1 MNRRIF
7 IALLTG
13 SAAILGFARVR
24 SQAQESAEVE
34 LIVRGMT

>member
-7 IALLTG
+7 MALITG
-13 SAAILGFARVR
+13 SAAILGLAGVR
-24 SQAQESAEVE
+24 SQAQELAEVE

>member
-7 IALLTG
+7 ITLITG
-13 SAAILGFARVR
+13 SAATLGFAGLR
-24 SQAQESAEVE
+24 SQPQELAEVE